1 MPSVDETLSLTRWVD
16 YLIETSQQ
24 IYFVK
29 ILLMNLIEQIRKLP
43 LKRIL
48 SEIIDFKRELL
59 RL

>member
-1 MPSVDETLSLTRWVD
+1 MPSVDETLPLTRWVD